1 MAAVLVEVGVDTVSI
16 GDRAGTTGTG
26 LAADLD
32 GVSSVGGIVGDG
44 TGDQQAARR
53 VDQQVDVVAVAD
65 GGSRG
70 LVLGTDPDQAVLGVG
85 GVIVLSMGVS
95 GHFAPR

>member
-16 GDRAGTTGTG
+16 GDRAGTTGNG

-53 VDQQVDVVAVAD
+53 VDQQVDVVAD